1 MKREETYIND
11 LEYLAQ
17 QGFEKIAVTSSDFNQ
32 LNKKIKKRISGF
44 TQSFLIA
51 LISLIVGA
59 IIGAVLFSNFS
70 SNAISPYTTE
80 NKTQPTNFS
89 EKKPKAK
96 MLYLDTITIVQENFI
111 KHSSKHIATSKN
123 ENASGIKTDT
133 IIEIPIKELDLATY
147 HQKPLGAEKIN
158 FIINSSVFYLHDL
171 KITNYTTL
179 YFKKNQFVPYNGL
192 SADFATKENFDETKS
207 HLKQNADYFLHD
219 EIANAMLYFK
229 KAEYDKC
236 ISSLNTISKFN
247 KDDLN
252 CSFYLGMCYYHK
264 KNYSK
269 AIDLLNK
276 CVEHSNNTFLQESIY
291 YKALSQFENGN
302 EKEATIQL
310 NQIIE
315 DDAFYSEKAKGF
327 LENHKEY

>member
-1 MKREETYIND
+1 MKLEETYMDD
-11 LEYLAQ
+11 LDYLAQ
-17 QGFEKIAVTSSDFNQ
+17 QGFEKIAVTNSDFNQ

-51 LISLIVGA
+51 LFSLIVGA

-70 SNAISPYTTE
+70 NNSISSYTTE

-89 EKKPKAK
+89 EKKPKAN
-96 MLYLDTITIVQENFI
+96 MLYLDTITIAQENFI
-111 KHSSKHIATSKN
+111 KPTSKHITTSKN
-123 ENASGIKTDT
+123 ENVSGIKTDT
-133 IIEIPIKELDLATY
+133 VIEIPIKELDLATY
-147 HQKPLGAEKIN
+147 LQKPLGAEKLK

-207 HLKQNADYFLHD
+207 RLKQNADYFLHD

-236 ISSLNTISKFN
+236 INSLNMVSTFN

-252 CSFYLGMCYYHK
+252 CTFYLAMCYYHK
-264 KNYSK
+264 KKYSK
-269 AIDLLNK
+269 AIDLLGK
-276 CVEHSNNTFLQESIY
+276 CVEHSNNTFFQESIY

-302 EKEATIQL
+302 KKEATTLL

-315 DDAFYSEKAKGF
+315 DEAFYAEKAKGF